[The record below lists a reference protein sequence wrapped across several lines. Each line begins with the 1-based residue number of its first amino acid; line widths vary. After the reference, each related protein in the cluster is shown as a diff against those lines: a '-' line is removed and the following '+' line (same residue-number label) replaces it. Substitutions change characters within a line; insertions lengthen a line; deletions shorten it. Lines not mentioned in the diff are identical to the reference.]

1 MASHHFVWN
10 SRVFRF
16 VLQDKFLWAHFDFIS
31 ILKVAT
37 WLTYCVVYFN
47 LPLRNDSIKQN
58 GYFCMWVSCW
68 LVQWVQPTTGET
80 EWASTRIAQGLL
92 VSQLNWKT
100 VIYIVGI
107 FPFPWNSSIFA
118 AHTHSIFLSFY
129 YKKSN
134 MIHASLRDLM
144 IICQFSRIF

>member
-47 LPLRNDSIKQN
+47 LPLRNDSILLYVSQLLTRSMSAADN
-58 GYFCMWVSCW
+58 GRNNGDV
-68 LVQWVQPTTGET
+68 T

-134 MIHASLRDLM
+134 IIHASLRDLM